1 MVLKLTP
8 RVVGPVFP
16 EDRTHWCYMNTKFG
30 VDIHINNTPLSV
42 ILTLYAGVN
51 STLMLVLIFYLTPLG
66 VDLLLSDTMGV
77 DLILLV

>member
-1 MVLKLTP
+1 VLT
-8 RVVGPVFP
+8 
-16 EDRTHWCYMNTKFG
+16 Y
-30 VDIHINNTPLSV
+30 INNTPLSV